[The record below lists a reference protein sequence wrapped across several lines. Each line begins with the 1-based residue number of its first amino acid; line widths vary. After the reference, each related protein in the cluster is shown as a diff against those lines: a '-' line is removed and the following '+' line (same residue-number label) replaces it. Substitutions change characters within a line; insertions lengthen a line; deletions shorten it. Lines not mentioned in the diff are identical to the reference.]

1 MAEEIRIEKGGRLT
15 IPAPGVRV
23 LGDRPLRLASW
34 SEHHL
39 LLEAADEEGSVML
52 SGTLGEV
59 CIVDLLSFC
68 NMFRKSGLLHFTLGG
83 GDKVL
88 YFQNGEIVYATSTFP
103 EEEIG
108 EVLYGLGK
116 FDREVLQGARQFA
129 GNTVPLGKILVERG
143 IINSK
148 DLWTATRSQV
158 ETIIYNLFAFSQGAF
173 AFVARPLAEDL
184 VVSLSM
190 STQNLIMEGLRR
202 FDERALYMQ
211 KIRSLDA
218 VPVATGKVPNDL
230 DSTSQKMLALV
241 QAGVCDA
248 HELLRRSGAGDF
260 DGLRL
265 LSQLIDRGVITME
278 EAPTVA
284 VEGDLGEIVAIFNG
298 VLTAMCRVVSV
309 KNPQFRDEVSRFL
322 RDLPQPFSYVFRQA
336 SLCEDGSVDGGRVLA
351 NLAGLE
357 EGDKIR
363 LLTDALSELVYME
376 CIAARRELGASDS
389 AELIKRVQEVSQ
401 RVQTVIGRRDNG

>member
-1 MAEEIRIEKGGRLT
+1 MGEEIRIEKNGRLT
-15 IPAPGVRV
+15 IPPSGVRAI
-23 LGDRPLRLASW
+23 GDRPLRLASW

-39 LLEAADEEGSVML
+39 LLEAADEDGSVML
-52 SGTLGEV
+52 SGTLGEI

-68 NMFRKSGLLHFTLGG
+68 NMFRKSGLLHFTLGS

-103 EEEIG
+103 EEELG
-108 EVLYGLGK
+108 EVLYSLGK
-116 FDREVLQGARQFA
+116 FDQEILQGARQFA
-129 GNTVPLGKILVERG
+129 GSKASLGKILIDRG
-143 IINSK
+143 VINSK
-148 DLWTATRSQV
+148 DLWTATRNQV
-158 ETIIYNLFAFSQGAF
+158 ETIIYNLFAFQQGN
-173 AFVARPLAEDL
+173 FVFIARPLAEDL

-211 KIRSLDA
+211 KIKSLDA

-230 DSTSQKMLALV
+230 DSTSQKMLALI
-241 QAGVCDA
+241 QAGIGDA
-248 HELLRRSGAGDF
+248 HELLRRGGAGDF

-265 LSQLIDRGVITME
+265 LSQLIDRGVVTME
-278 EAPTVA
+278 EAPTVV
-284 VEGDLGEIVAIFNG
+284 VEGDLGEIITIFNG

-336 SLCEDGSVDGGRVLA
+336 SLCEDGSVDGGRILA

-357 EGDKIR
+357 EGDKMR

-376 CIAARRELGASDS
+376 CIAARRELGAADS

-401 RVQTVIGRRDNG
+401 RVQTLIGRRDHG